1 MSQRHHSS
9 RAYNAEILTR
19 KLVVYAAD
27 KPEFCKGVP
36 ESFKGSYSDLGSA
49 GLSLLEDNLPMPVAL
64 LKTAAISAN
73 RDWMHRFL
81 DLSGLK
87 IAPHGKTV
95 MSPEIFQMQME
106 DGAWGITA
114 ATAQQVAFLAGVGIR
129 RVILANQLVGTEN
142 IRLILDIQEAHPDLV
157 FHCLID
163 SQEGVDALAEAAK
176 ARGNATINVLLEMGA
191 WSGRTGI
198 RTVNQAL
205 SLARHVRDQG
215 PWLVLSGIEC
225 YEGIAPGTSHLE
237 REEAVSDMMASM
249 CDLTSR
255 CDAENLFSSDEILLT
270 AGGSEY
276 FDIVGEALSALKTRR
291 PANVVIRSGCYI
303 AHDSIAYERAYH
315 RLVERSKTAREVGHP
330 LQAALEIWAA
340 IQSRP
345 ESGLAFATLGKRDIS
360 YDWDLPTPL
369 KWLRPGV
376 MSAPAPLPAGHR
388 VTKLN
393 DQHAYL
399 DIPPDSPLS
408 VGDLVGFGIS
418 HVCTTFDKWRCLLLV
433 DDNYRVTGA
442 VRTFF

>member
-1 MSQRHHSS
+1 MQQRLRTSH
-9 RAYNAEILTR
+9 AYNAKIMAR
-19 KLVVYAAD
+19 KLTAYAAE
-27 KPEFCKGVP
+27 KPEVCKGVP
-36 ESFKGSYSDLGSA
+36 ASFKGSYSDIGLA
-49 GLSLLEDNLPMPVAL
+49 GLSLIEDNLPMPVAL
-64 LKTAAISAN
+64 LKTAAIRSN

-106 DGAWGITA
+106 DGAWGMTA
-114 ATAQQVAFLAGVGIR
+114 ATAQQVAFFAELGIR

-142 IRLILDIQEAHPDLV
+142 IRLILDIGQAYPDFV

-163 SQEGVDALAEAAK
+163 SREGADALAAAAK
-176 ARGNATINVLLEMGA
+176 ARGNATINVLLEMGT
-191 WSGRTGI
+191 WGGRTGI
-198 RTVNQAL
+198 RSVDQAL
-205 SLARHVRDQG
+205 ELARHVSDQG
-215 PWLVLSGIEC
+215 PWLTLSGIEC
-225 YEGIAPGTSHLE
+225 YEGIVPGTSLLE
-237 REEAVSDMMASM
+237 REQSVADMMRSM
-249 CDLTSR
+249 CDLTLR
-255 CDAENLFSSDEILLT
+255 CDIEDLFSAEEILLT
-270 AGGSEY
+270 AGGSEF
-276 FDIVGEALSALKTRR
+276 FDMVGEALSALKTRR
-291 PANVVIRSGCYI
+291 PATVVIRSGCYI

-340 IQSRP
+340 VQSRP

-376 MSAPAPLPAGHR
+376 MSTPAPLPAGHR

-399 DIPPDSPLS
+399 DIPPDSPLR